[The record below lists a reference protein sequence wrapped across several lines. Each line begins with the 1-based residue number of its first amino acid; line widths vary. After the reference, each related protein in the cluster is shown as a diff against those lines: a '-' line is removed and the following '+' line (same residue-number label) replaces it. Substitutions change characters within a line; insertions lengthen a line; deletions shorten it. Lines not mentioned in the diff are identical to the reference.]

1 MTLSN
6 WLLNDVQ
13 EDTTDDV
20 NNTNDAIETT
30 FEINVPVA
38 KEDSFSSSTCSLY
51 KSAKN
56 FNQKKELHGAYLL
69 RTIEKPRRYSK
80 YFQTTFFLSE
90 NILFSPMHQHPFFVK
105 KMYTIWMATISQCGN

>member
-56 FNQKKELHGAYLL
+56 FNQKKKYCMVHTYYVQLKNPDVIQNISRLPSSYLK
-69 RTIEKPRRYSK
+69 IS
-80 YFQTTFFLSE
+80 F
-90 NILFSPMHQHPFFVK
+90 FSPMHQHPFFMK
-105 KMYTIWMATISQCGN
+105 KMYTI

>member
-13 EDTTDDV
+13 EDTTDD

-56 FNQKKELHGAYLL
+56 FNQKKVLHGAYLL

-80 YFQTTFFLSE
+80 YFQTTSFLSE
-90 NILFSPMHQHPFFVK
+90 NILSYPCTNTLFS
-105 KMYTIWMATISQCGN
+105 

>member
-56 FNQKKELHGAYLL
+56 FNQKKKVLHGAYLL
-69 RTIEKPRRYSK
+69 GTIEKPRRYSK

-90 NILFSPMHQHPFFVK
+90 NILFFQPCTNTLFS
-105 KMYTIWMATISQCGN
+105 

>member
-56 FNQKKELHGAYLL
+56 FNQKKSIAWC
-69 RTIEKPRRYSK
+69 IPIRY
-80 YFQTTFFLSE
+80 
-90 NILFSPMHQHPFFVK
+90 N
-105 KMYTIWMATISQCGN
+105 